1 MKKQTT
7 SRYHVI
13 GKNLNSAW
21 NEIYKAS
28 KLIKTCKQD
37 EAIKKALLEHIEYLK
52 EKYNVRVSLS
62 SLNMSKFFEGM
73 NDKRR
78 YHVEYKRDKDGKRL
92 LKDNKY
98 IELPLRKTDD
108 NKRVYFKPNDV
119 RQALTRMAKRQANA

>member
-28 KLIKTCKQD
+28 KLIKTCKKD
-37 EAIKKALLEHIEYLK
+37 DAIKKALLEHIEYLK
-52 EKYNVRVSLS
+52 EKHNVRVSLS
-62 SLNMSKFFEGM
+62 SLNMSTFFEGM

-78 YHVEYKRDKDGKRL
+78 YHVEYKRDKNGKRI
-92 LKDNKY
+92 LKDEKY

-119 RQALTRMAKRQANA
+119 RQALTRMAKRQEKA